1 MRRILFLS
9 IALALHA
16 GTAAAQEPA
25 AATEA
30 IASQPLDR
38 ALNAL
43 SRQTGLQFV
52 YDAKAI
58 GNPVTRATVAGLPPE
73 QALRQLLAGTG
84 LRYRRLN
91 ADTVTI
97 EPEPAPAASPPRAAP
112 AAAAAPPQTAAPLQQ
127 LERIEVTGSYAGSL
141 SEQSRLKRYADN
153 VVDVIAAEDIG
164 KLPAQNVAEALQRV
178 TGVAI
183 ERDRGEGV
191 YVRVR
196 GLGAN
201 FQVTTLN
208 GQAMAVNENVRTSG
222 QTGRQFRYDTL
233 PAELVSGLDV
243 IKSPSANLD
252 EGAIGGIVNVRT
264 FKPLE
269 LGRTM
274 FSGSIENSHP
284 ELADANDPRVS
295 GLFNWVNA
303 DDTFGVLVSAAH
315 SKRHTRQDR
324 VNEVRWDY
332 YEDGVPGVAGAHYV
346 PTGVRPTLELEKRER
361 TGVAASLQ
369 WRPSDRLDLD
379 LDLFYARQ
387 KINYDE
393 YSLGTSFSLAN
404 MRNIGVSDGGITS
417 FDYDNAQ
424 VQLSRETSGITDENR
439 AVDLSGKWTGELWTL
454 AGTAFHSTAHSWD
467 SDPIRRTR
475 FITGNSVDM
484 SVAMPAASGDDVPSL
499 GFADYDPTS
508 AAATPGRRLEWR
520 TIDATDK
527 ESALQFDAE
536 RALDGGFFRTVKAG
550 VKYRDRSRDYQRRD
564 LVKTGGIAGTYFDGG
579 YFTAL
584 PVGDFLSGASGSVP
598 TEWLAPIEEPFWG
611 DYPAASDLADTP
623 SAADL
628 QNSYTI
634 KEKIAAGYVMSD
646 FERDLAGRP
655 LRGNV
660 GVRLSRTSQATDGH
674 AAMSGSSAAEPV
686 HYQRSYSNVLPSLNA
701 AWDVREDMVLR
712 AAAAKVITRP
722 DLTDLSSKL
731 TFNSSGTILTASG
744 GNPNLEPYQAWQY
757 DLSWEWYIDTTSA
770 LTAGLFYKD
779 ISRFIQ
785 TQYSYIQYNG
795 QTYLLNSKTN
805 GSKASVKGAEVAY
818 QQLFAGLPAPLDG
831 LGIQL
836 NYTWTDSKALYT
848 DDDGSTFNDA
858 LEGVASNSYNATLF
872 YEKGPFA
879 ARVSYSWL
887 DDVVNA
893 VGTAGLATL
902 DNDDFG
908 SLDASVSWQV
918 NDNLSLFANAIN
930 LTGEVQRQ
938 YVGNHLFG
946 GYTDY
951 GRTWSV
957 GLRARF

>member
-1 MRRILFLS
+1 MRKTLFLS

-16 GTAAAQEPA
+16 GTALAQSTPA
-25 AATEA
+25 AAVPSIPA
-30 IASQPLDR
+30 QPLDR
-38 ALNAL
+38 ALNTL

-52 YDAKAI
+52 YDAHAA
-58 GNPVTRATVAGLPPE
+58 GNPQSRPVEAGLDPE
-73 QALRQLLAGTG
+73 HALQRLLEGTG
-84 LRYRRLN
+84 LRYRYLN
-91 ADTVTI
+91 ATTVTI
-97 EPEPAPAASPPRAAP
+97 EAEPAAAPAPAGGSAAAP
-112 AAAAAPPQTAAPLQQ
+112 AVQAPQPKNAVD

-201 FQVTTLN
+201 FQITTLN
-208 GQAMAVNENVRTSG
+208 GQTMAVNENVRTSG

-233 PAELVSGLDV
+233 PAELVSGLEV

-269 LGRTM
+269 LGKTM

-284 ELADANDPRVS
+284 ELADANDPRAS

-303 DDTFGVLVSAAH
+303 DNTFGFLISGAH

-324 VNEVRWDY
+324 VNEVSWDY
-332 YEDGVPGVAGAHYV
+332 YEDGVPGVEGAYYV

-361 TGVAASLQ
+361 TGVTASFQ
-369 WRPSDRLDLD
+369 WRPSDRLDLN

-387 KINYDE
+387 KVNYDE
-393 YSLGTSFSLAN
+393 YSLGTSFKLAN
-404 MRNIGVSDGGITS
+404 MSNIGVSNGGITS

-424 VQLSRETSGITDENR
+424 VQLSRETSGITDENK
-439 AVDLSGKWTGELWTL
+439 AINLNGKWTGDLWTFS
-454 AGTAFHSTAHSWD
+454 GTAFHSTAHSWD

-475 FITGNSVDM
+475 FITGSSVDM
-484 SVAMPAASGDDVPSL
+484 SVVMPDASGDDVPGLS
-499 GFADYDPTS
+499 FVDYDPTD
-508 AAATPGRRLEWR
+508 AGDTPGRRLEWR
-520 TIDATDK
+520 TIDAMDK

-536 RALDGGFFRTVKAG
+536 RALDGGFFRTLKAG

-564 LVKTGGIAGTYFDGG
+564 LTKTSDIAGVYFDDS

-584 PVGDFLSGASGSVP
+584 PVSDFLSGVSGNVP
-598 TEWLAPIEEPFWG
+598 TEWLAPIEALFWG
-611 DYPAASDLADTP
+611 DYPSASDLADTP

-634 KEKIAAGYVMSD
+634 KEKIAAGYVMTD
-646 FERDLAGRP
+646 FEHDLVGRS

-660 GVRLSRTSQATDGH
+660 GVRLSCTSQTTDGY
-674 AAMSGSSAAEPV
+674 ASVGGSAQPV
-686 HYQRSYSNVLPSLNA
+686 HYERSYTNALPSLNA

-712 AAAAKVITRP
+712 GAAAKVITRP

-744 GNPNLEPYQAWQY
+744 GNPNLEPYEAWQY
-757 DLSWEWYIDTTSA
+757 DLSWEWYLDKTSA

-805 GSKASVKGAEVAY
+805 GSKASVKGAEVAW
-818 QQLFAGLPAPLDG
+818 QQVFAGLPAPLDG

-836 NYTWTDSKALYT
+836 NYTWTDSKAEYHE
-848 DDDGSTFNDA
+848 DDGSRFTDA
-858 LEGVASNSYNATLF
+858 LEGVAKNSYNATLF

-902 DNDDFG
+902 NDDDFG

-957 GLRARF
+957 GLRVKF